1 FTMPFKDESIDVAPR
16 AEATFSLFVI
26 FGELLLMRTSLPI
39 VRSTTLWNTSSL
51 VAALLRGSKRAARSR
66 TWLRSP
72 EILEPRIVLT
82 VGCECGCGDDPVIFS
97 TAAVGANSVHVGSS
111 PFAPPEDDNSVF
123 VVDEGTYL
131 DTGCTFNTDVPDG
144 KLVITL
150 PIDRYIGDVD
160 KLHAAGLLPDTVE
173 LQLPAFDVDIDGG
186 DAGELDRVYFNGHVV
201 SEEFLTGQN
210 ETWKLNTF
218 RIPIDW
224 LNLPSDPGDG
234 GTLTPADNTIEIQID
249 VLDEG
254 WCTSVDWAALT
265 IDAPNP
271 VFFVHGILSDSS
283 GWGDVWEPGLQ
294 NLGVPVGDIS
304 LGGTF
309 GVALDSIGNNAE
321 KIATKIS
328 SLQARWGFDNITF
341 VTHSK
346 GGLDSRQF
354 IEDLLYDD
362 DPDDDDLVSA
372 LFQIGTPNAG
382 SPLADTLEAGL
393 LEFSASFGVVGLAI
407 DGLLH
412 AFVTP
417 AGVQLTTAYME
428 GYNAI
433 HSFNPN
439 TSYYSLAGD
448 YDPSSVSEDPLGV
461 FLDALLPGADD
472 SVVPESSVW
481 ALDYASHLSYQS
493 TAPDGQATHANRPGA
508 HPGEVGSTGIYNLL
522 LPLVLDSGSS
532 ASPNNAPVQ
541 FAAAAGPVFQPANA
555 AVPAEMPSTGTL
567 TGQIAQGQDQ
577 TQQLQLDGGQAA
589 FISMIY
595 SSGNLDL
602 TLIDPNG
609 IPVTPATVNPNIEF
623 GSSEDDD
630 GFKIEIYS
638 ITSAIAGLW
647 TVKVHATSVTD
658 PSGAEP
664 YLINGWFPTSNLIL
678 TADTDKPAYEAG
690 SSIFITANL
699 QNGAVGVTGATVTG
713 QVFSPTNVATDVTLF
728 DNGTHGD
735 VTAGDGIYSNSFTA
749 TNEPGSYKIVV
760 NATGTVPTSFSRQDL
775 AIVSVA
781 EVTGSLNNSFTE
793 DVDDTNGNGLN
804 DELIIHAGVD
814 ISADGF
820 FRFIGQLRDSED
832 HLIDETSFAG
842 NLTTSDTSV
851 DLIFDGSKIFE
862 NGVDGPYTL
871 SLVRLGQ
878 DSGGV
883 AVPVQELTGAYQTAA
898 YDFASFEHASIVV
911 TGINSEDPVDS
922 DFNEKFD
929 LLTITAGVELV
940 DSGFYEW
947 SGRLVDVN
955 GFEVGFAGNSGFL
968 DAGAGEIDFDF
979 MGSTIGAH
987 GVNGPYRLTDILINS
1002 SIESAVILQD
1012 FLTANY
1018 LASDFEGFNGSQPA
1032 KPTNLDLED
1041 GSDTGRSDTDNFTG
1055 DNTPTITANAEP
1067 GNIVVFLINGNTIST
1082 TEISEGVYSATLA
1095 SGVLQLGANSVT
1107 ATSSNG
1113 SSVSPQSD
1121 ALTIQLAVAR
1131 TVNVAAGSSKAL
1143 TQPDGTV
1150 VTTQLQGTS
1159 AVAVLTLLANDQLAE
1174 INTITINNAG
1184 KKAKKPALAVTATG
1198 GQGYVGQIN
1207 NTTLLL
1213 DSLTLTKITVGQI
1226 QSAHDLGTLTF
1237 AGTSVL
1243 TGNLNVAR
1251 NLLAVQAQQITLGTT
1266 INVGG
1271 NLGLLKLAGASA
1283 GSAIN
1288 VQKKLAN
1295 LEFHGDSNVSVRATK
1310 ITLVTSNGIMRGSYT
1325 ASSIDTI
1332 FSSGAFLAQL
1342 GATKVKH
1349 LNVPPS

>member
-1 FTMPFKDESIDVAPR
+1 MRPMLSIAPS
-16 AEATFSLFVI
+16 TSSSLF
-26 FGELLLMRTSLPI
+26 
-39 VRSTTLWNTSSL
+39 
-51 VAALLRGSKRAARSR
+51 AALARGGKRSSRSR
-66 TWLRSP
+66 SWLQNP
-72 EILEPRIVLT
+72 EHLEPRIVLT
-82 VGCECGCGDDPVIFS
+82 VGCECGCDDDPLMFAS
-97 TAAVGANSVHVGSS
+97 AAVGASSVHVGSS
-111 PFAPPEDDNSVF
+111 PFAPPEDDNTVF
-123 VVDEGTYL
+123 VVDEGPYL
-131 DTGCTFNTDVPDG
+131 DTGCTFNEDVPNG
-144 KLVITL
+144 RLVITL

-160 KLHAAGLLPDTVE
+160 KLQAAGLLPETVE
-173 LQLPAFDVDIDGG
+173 LKMPAFDVDYDV
-186 DAGELDRVYFNGHVV
+186 DFEPERDRVYFNGHVV
-201 SEEFLTGQN
+201 TEEYLTGQD

-218 RIPIDW
+218 RIPIEW
-224 LNLPSDPGDG
+224 VNLPSDPGDG
-234 GTLTPADNTIEIQID
+234 GTLEPADNTIEIQID
-249 VLDEG
+249 VLNAG
-254 WCTSVDWAALT
+254 WCTSIDWAALT

-309 GVALDSIGNNAE
+309 GIALDSIGNNAE

-328 SLQARWGFDNITF
+328 SLQERWGFDNITF

-346 GGLDSRQF
+346 GGLDSRQY
-354 IEDLLYDD
+354 IEDLLYDGD
-362 DPDDDDLVSA
+362 SDNDDLVSA

-382 SPLADTLEAGL
+382 SPLADALESGL

-417 AGVQLTTAYME
+417 AGLQLTTPYME

-448 YDPSSVSEDPLGV
+448 YDPSSLSEDPLGV

-493 TAPDGQATHANRPGA
+493 TAPNGQATHANRPGA

-522 LPLVLDSGSS
+522 LPLVLGSGGS
-532 ASPNNAPVQ
+532 AGPNIAPL
-541 FAAAAGPVFQPANA
+541 AAGPSV
-555 AVPAEMPSTGTL
+555 VPNTASESTETPSTGTL
-567 TGQIAQGQDQ
+567 VGQIAQGQDQ
-577 TQQLQLDGGQAA
+577 TQQLQLDAGQPA
-589 FISMIY
+589 FISLIY

-609 IPVTPATVNPNIEF
+609 NPITPTTVNPNIEF

-638 ITSAIAGLW
+638 ISAATAGLW
-647 TVKVHATSVTD
+647 TVKVHGTSVTD
-658 PSGAEP
+658 PSGVEP
-664 YLINGWFPTSNLIL
+664 YLINGWFPSSDLIL
-678 TADTDKPAYEAG
+678 TADTDKSAYETG
-690 SSIFITANL
+690 SSIFITADL
-699 QNGAVGVTGATVTG
+699 KNGAAGVTGATVTA
-713 QVFSPTNVATDVTLF
+713 QVFSPTNVATDVALF

-735 VTAGDGIYSNSFTA
+735 VTAGDGIYSNSFAA
-749 TNEPGSYKIVV
+749 TNDPGSYKILV

-781 EVTGSLNNSFTE
+781 DVTGSLNGSFTE
-793 DVDDTNGNGLN
+793 DVEDTNGNGLN
-804 DELIIHAGVD
+804 EELIIHAGVD

-820 FRFIGQLRDSED
+820 FRFIGQLRDSEGQ
-832 HLIDETSFAG
+832 LIDETSFAG
-842 NLTTSDTSV
+842 NLTPSDTSV
-851 DLIFDGSKIFE
+851 DLVFDGSKIFA
-862 NGVDGPYTL
+862 NGADGPYTL

-883 AVPVQELTGAYQTAA
+883 AVPVQELTAA
-898 YDFASFEHASIVV
+898 YETFDYDFNSFEHASIVV
-911 TGINSEDPVDS
+911 TGIISEDPVD
-922 DFNEKFD
+922 FD
-929 LLTITAGVELV
+929 SNNKIDQLTLTAGVELV
-940 DSGFYEW
+940 NSGFYDW

-955 GFEVGFAGNSGFL
+955 GFEVGFAGSSGFL
-968 DAGAGEIDFDF
+968 DAGTGEIEFDF
-979 MGSTIGAH
+979 TGATIGAH
-987 GVNGPYRLTDILINS
+987 GVDGPYRLTDILINS
-1002 SIESAVILQD
+1002 GSESAVILQD
-1012 FLTANY
+1012 FFTANH
-1018 LASDFEGFNGSQPA
+1018 LASDFEGFTGSQPA
-1032 KPTNLDLED
+1032 KPTNLDLVD
-1041 GSDTGRSDTDNFTG
+1041 GSDTGRSNTDNFTG
-1055 DNTPTITANAEP
+1055 DNTPTLTANATP
-1067 GNIVVFLINGNTIST
+1067 GSIVVFLVNGDTISA
-1082 TEISEGVYSATLA
+1082 TEISSGVYSATLA
-1095 SGVLQLGANSVT
+1095 SGILELGANSIT
-1107 ATSSNG
+1107 ATASNG
-1113 SSVSPQSD
+1113 SNVSPQSD

-1131 TVNVAAGSSKAL
+1131 TVNVTAGSSKAL

-1159 AVAVLTLLANDQLAE
+1159 AVAVMTLLANDQFAE
-1174 INTITINNAG
+1174 INTITINNDG
-1184 KKAKKPALAVTATG
+1184 KKAKKPALSVTATG
-1198 GQGYVGQIN
+1198 GQGYVSQIN

-1213 DSLTLTKITVGQI
+1213 DKLTLTKITVGQI
-1226 QSAHDLGTLTF
+1226 QSARDLGTLTF

-1251 NLLAVQAQQITLGTT
+1251 NLVAMQAQQVTLVST

-1288 VQKKLAN
+1288 VQKKLAS
-1295 LEFHGDSNVSVRATK
+1295 LEFHGDSNVAVRAAK

-1342 GATKVKH
+1342 GATKVKN

>member
-1 FTMPFKDESIDVAPR
+1 MRPTLSISPS
-16 AEATFSLFVI
+16 TSSSLFNALI
-26 FGELLLMRTSLPI
+26 RGGKRTS
-39 VRSTTLWNTSSL
+39 
-51 VAALLRGSKRAARSR
+51 RSR
-66 TWLRSP
+66 SWLQNP
-72 EILEPRIVLT
+72 EHLEPRIVLT
-82 VGCECGCGDDPVIFS
+82 VGCECGCGDEPVMFAM
-97 TAAVGANSVHVGSS
+97 AAVGANSVHVGSS

-123 VVDEGTYL
+123 VVDEGPYL

-144 KLVITL
+144 KLVINL

-160 KLHAAGLLPDTVE
+160 KLQAAGLLPETVE
-173 LQLPAFDVDIDGG
+173 LKMPAFDVDY
-186 DAGELDRVYFNGHVV
+186 DADFDPERDRVIFNGHVV
-201 SEEFLTGQN
+201 TEEYLTGQDD
-210 ETWKLNTF
+210 TWKLNTF
-218 RIPIDW
+218 RIPLEW
-224 LNLPSDPGDG
+224 VNLPSDPGDG
-234 GTLTPADNTIEIQID
+234 GTLEPADNTIEIQID
-249 VLDEG
+249 VLDAG
-254 WCTSVDWAALT
+254 WCTSIDWAALT

-309 GVALDSIGNNAE
+309 GIALDSIGNNAE

-328 SLQARWGFDNITF
+328 SLQERWGFDNITF

-354 IEDLLYDD
+354 IEDLLYDA
-362 DPDDDDLVSA
+362 DPDNDDLVSA

-382 SPLADTLEAGL
+382 SPLADALEEGL
-393 LEFSASFGVVGLAI
+393 LEFSASFGIVGLAI

-417 AGVQLTTAYME
+417 AGLQLTTPYME

-448 YDPSSVSEDPLGV
+448 YDPSSLSEDPLGV
-461 FLDALLPGADD
+461 FLDSLLPGADD

-493 TAPDGQATHANRPGA
+493 TAPNGQATHANRPGA
-508 HPGEVGSTGIYNLL
+508 HPGEVSSTGIYNLL
-522 LPLVLDSGSS
+522 LPLVLGSGGS
-532 ASPNNAPVQ
+532 ASPNNAPMQ
-541 FAAAAGPVFQPANA
+541 FASAAGPVFEPNA
-555 AVPAEMPSTGTL
+555 ASEADEMPSTGTL
-567 TGQIAQGQDQ
+567 VGQIAQGQDQ
-577 TQQLQLDGGQAA
+577 TQQLQLDAGQPA
-589 FISMIY
+589 FISLIY

-609 IPVTPATVNPNIEF
+609 NPITPTTVNPNIEF
-623 GSSEDDD
+623 GSSEEDD

-638 ITSAIAGLW
+638 ITAATAGLW
-647 TVKVHATSVTD
+647 TVKVHGTSVTD
-658 PSGAEP
+658 PSGVEP
-664 YLINGWFPTSNLIL
+664 YLINGWFPSSDLIL
-678 TADTDKPAYEAG
+678 TADTDKSAYETG
-690 SSIFITANL
+690 SSIFITADL
-699 QNGAVGVTGATVTG
+699 KNGAAGVTGATVTA
-713 QVFSPTNVATDVTLF
+713 QVFSPTNVATDVALF

-735 VTAGDGIYSNSFTA
+735 VTAGDGIYSNSFSA
-749 TNEPGSYKIVV
+749 TNDPGSYKILV

-781 EVTGSLNNSFTE
+781 EVTGSLNGTFTE
-793 DVDDTNGNGLN
+793 DVEDTNGNGLN

-820 FRFIGQLRDSED
+820 FRFIGQLRDSD
-832 HLIDETSFAG
+832 GQLIDETSFAG

-851 DLIFDGSKIFE
+851 DLVFDGTKIFN
-862 NGVDGPYTL
+862 NGANGPYTL

-883 AVPVQELTGAYQTAA
+883 AVPVQELNAAYQTTD
-898 YDFASFEHASIVV
+898 YDFNSFEHASIVV
-911 TGINSEDPVDS
+911 TGINSEEPIDFDS
-922 DFNEKFD
+922 NGKFD
-929 LLTITAGVELV
+929 QLTLSAGVELV
-940 DSGFYEW
+940 NSGFYEW

-968 DAGAGEIDFDF
+968 DAGTGEIDFDF
-979 MGSTIGAH
+979 DGATIGAH

-1002 SIESAVILQD
+1002 DTESAVILQD
-1012 FLTANY
+1012 FLTANH
-1018 LASDFEGFNGSQPA
+1018 LASDFEGFTGSLPD
-1032 KPTNLDLED
+1032 KPTNLDLAD
-1041 GSDTGRSDTDNFTG
+1041 ASDTGRSNTDNFTG
-1055 DNTPTITANAEP
+1055 DNTPTITANALP
-1067 GNIVVFLINGNTIST
+1067 GSIVVFLVNGNTISA
-1082 TEISEGVYSATLA
+1082 TEISNGVYSATLGA
-1095 SGVLQLGANSVT
+1095 GILQVGTNSVT
-1107 ATSSNG
+1107 ATASNG
-1113 SSVSPQSD
+1113 TNVSPQSD
-1121 ALTIQLAVAR
+1121 ALTIQLAVTQ

-1159 AVAVLTLLANDQLAE
+1159 AVAALTLLANDQFAE
-1174 INTITINNAG
+1174 ISTITINNAG
-1184 KKAKKPALAVTATG
+1184 KKAKKPALVVTATG

-1213 DSLTLTKITVGQI
+1213 DTLTLTNVTVVQI
-1226 QSAHDLGTLTF
+1226 QSARDLGTLTF

-1271 NLGLLKLAGASA
+1271 NLGLLKLAGANA

-1310 ITLVTSNGIMRGSYT
+1310 ITLVTSNGIMRGSYS
-1325 ASSIDTI
+1325 ANSIDTI